1 MSPMQQR
8 ARAMTAYQTAALTV
22 TPARA
27 IVMLYDGAVQRLQQ
41 AGRAITEGRIEERYR
56 LVGKAH
62 AIVHG
67 LQCQLDFAAGGE
79 VALLLDR
86 YYAYLLHRMT
96 QINVRNDPAICD
108 EVIARLR
115 DMRASW
121 AAIAET
127 GNAAP
132 APPPVQADHRP
143 IVQLG

>member
-1 MSPMQQR
+1 MQHR
-8 ARAMTAYQTAALTV
+8 ARAMSAYQTAAETV

-41 AGRAITEGRIEERYR
+41 AGRAMAEGRIEERFR

-96 QINVRNDPAICD
+96 QINVHNDPAICD

-115 DMRASW
+115 EMRASW

-127 GNAAP
+127 GSPPP
-132 APPPVQADHRP
+132 APPPTRADHQP
-143 IVQLG
+143 TVQLG

>member
-1 MSPMQQR
+1 MQHR
-8 ARAMTAYQTAALTV
+8 ARAMTAYQTAAETV

-41 AGRAITEGRIEERYR
+41 ASQAIAEGRIEERFR

-79 VALLLDR
+79 VATLLDR
-86 YYAYLLHRMT
+86 YYAYILHRMT
-96 QINVRNDPAICD
+96 EINVRNDPAICD

-115 DMRASW
+115 EMRASW
-121 AAIAET
+121 ATIAEAGST
-127 GNAAP
+127 PP
-132 APPPVQADHRP
+132 APPPMPADHRP
-143 IVQLG
+143 TVQLG

>member
-1 MSPMQQR
+1 MQHR
-8 ARAMTAYQTAALTV
+8 ARAMTAYQTAAETV

-27 IVMLYDGAVQRLQQ
+27 IVMLYDGAVQRLRQ
-41 AGRAITEGRIEERYR
+41 AGRAIAEGRIEDRYK

-67 LQCQLDFAAGGE
+67 LQCQLDFDAGGE

-96 QINVRNDPAICD
+96 QINVHNDPAICD
-108 EVIARLR
+108 EVVARLR

-127 GNAAP
+127 HNAS
-132 APPPVQADHRP
+132 PPPPPTRADHRP
-143 IVQLG
+143 TVQLG

>member
-1 MSPMQQR
+1 MQHR

-41 AGRAITEGRIEERYR
+41 AGSAIAEGRIEDRFK
-56 LVGKAH
+56 LVGKAY

-67 LQCQLDFAAGGE
+67 LQCQLDFTAGGE

-96 QINVRNDPAICD
+96 QINVLNDPAICD

-121 AAIAET
+121 AAIADT
-127 GNAAP
+127 PNDFPARRP
-132 APPPVQADHRP
+132 APVAQHAANQPS
-143 IVQLG
+143 

>member
-1 MSPMQQR
+1 MQHR
-8 ARAMTAYQTAALTV
+8 ARAMTAYQTAAETV

-41 AGRAITEGRIEERYR
+41 ASQAIALGRIEERFR

-79 VALLLDR
+79 VARLLDR

-96 QINVRNDPAICD
+96 EINIRNDPAICD

-127 GNAAP
+127 GSMPP
-132 APPPVQADHRP
+132 APPPTRAAHRP
-143 IVQLG
+143 TVQLG

>member
-1 MSPMQQR
+1 MQHR

-27 IVMLYDGAVQRLQQ
+27 IVMLYDGAVQRLLQ
-41 AGRAITEGRIEERYR
+41 AGRAIAEGRIEDRFK

-62 AIVHG
+62 AILHG

-121 AAIAET
+121 AAIADT
-127 GNAAP
+127 PNTFP
-132 APPPVQADHRP
+132 APRPTPVDQHAANQP
-143 IVQLG
+143 S